1 VTSFSTFG
9 ASSYI
14 ELGMATEN
22 DPIFKNELI
31 IEIAKKYQNKTPHQV
46 ILRWAVQQGIAII
59 PKSVNEERMKQN
71 INILLDESFVL
82 SEEHMKQIDGL
93 NKDRRYNDP
102 GHFCEVAFGTF
113 FPIHE

>member
-1 VTSFSTFG
+1 
-9 ASSYI
+9 
-14 ELGMATEN
+14 MANEN
-22 DPIFKNELI
+22 DPLFKNQTI
-31 IEIAKKYQNKTPHQV
+31 IEIAKQYKDKTPHQI

-59 PKSVNEERMKQN
+59 PKSVKAERMQQN
-71 INILLDESFVL
+71 INVLSSNEKEGSNFIL